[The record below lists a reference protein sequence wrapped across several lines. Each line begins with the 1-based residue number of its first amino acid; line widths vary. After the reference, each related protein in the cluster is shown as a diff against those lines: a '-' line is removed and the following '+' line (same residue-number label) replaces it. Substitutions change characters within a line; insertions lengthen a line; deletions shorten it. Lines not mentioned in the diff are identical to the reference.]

1 MQTTHS
7 KNPFDFLGL
16 DPVLLRAVQAL
27 GYEVPTPIQREAI
40 PPILAGRDVIGTAQ
54 TGSGKTA
61 AFLLPIEGALGKA
74 IPRVTLPDF
83 DYTAPPP
90 PKVHGHPGGGYRGP
104 PHGQRGRDRGRYG
117 RSRR

>member
-1 MQTTHS
+1 MQERS
-7 KNPFDFLGL
+7 SFSELGL
-16 DPVLLRAVQAL
+16 DPLLVRAVDGL
-27 GYEVPTPIQREAI
+27 GYEAPTPIQREAI

-54 TGSGKTA
+54 TGSGKAA

-90 PKVHGHPGGGYRGP
+90 PKVHGHPGAGYRGP
-104 PHGQRGRDRGRYG
+104 PHGQRGRD
-117 RSRR
+117 